1 MNQVIKMLS
10 TVTGQAVLLLLS
22 FLLVEL
28 AYSSVI
34 RPNAEAILEDR
45 ARRFS
50 AGEEFV
56 AKRSI
61 YVIVRD
67 YEQETCFILML
78 WSLSIMGIKG
88 IDGIRQRR
96 LLNRDLFNM
105 GEGVS
110 ILPED
115 ARGLIRRIQSLP
127 KGDQTALLPRLASAS
142 LLRFEA
148 TRQVQDAS
156 ESANSLADRESER
169 LDSELTM
176 IRYVAWAIPSIGFIG
191 TVRGIGQ
198 ALSQAYLAVKG
209 DISGITESL
218 GIAFNSTFVAL
229 VVSVIVMLCMHQTQ
243 RAQERLVIDI
253 QTWCDEN
260 LIRNMHSD

>member
-1 MNQVIKMLS
+1 MLS
-10 TVTGQAVLLLLS
+10 SVTGQAALLLLS
-22 FLLVEL
+22 FLVVEL
-28 AYSSVI
+28 AYSTVI
-34 RPNAEAILEDR
+34 RPNAEAILEER
-45 ARRFS
+45 ARRFA

-56 AKRSI
+56 TERNF

-67 YEQETCFILML
+67 YEQQTCFILMF
-78 WSLSIMGIKG
+78 WALSIMGIKAV
-88 IDGIRQRR
+88 DGLRQRR
-96 LLNRDLFNM
+96 LFSLDLFNI
-105 GEGVS
+105 GEGIS

-115 ARGLIRRIQSLP
+115 ARGHIRRIQGLSR
-127 KGDQTALLPRLASAS
+127 GDQNSLLPQLASSA

-148 TRQVQDAS
+148 THQVQDAS
-156 ESANSLADRESER
+156 ESANTLAERESER

-191 TVRGIGQ
+191 TVRGIGE

-243 RAQERLVIDI
+243 RAQERLLIDV

-260 LIRNMHSD
+260 LIRSMHGA